1 MGMLNV
7 RLDEDLEKR
16 LAWEVKRRGLRRS
29 DIVRQILDGTLPTEE
44 ELQAAHDRLERIRP
58 FLGSI
63 DSGIPDLGTNHSRY
77 LKEIMDAKRADT
89 MGHRSSDQSD

>member
-16 LAWEVKRRGLRRS
+16 LAAEVKRRGLRRS
-29 DIVRQILDGTLPTEE
+29 DVVRQILDGILPTEE
-44 ELQAAHDRLERIRP
+44 ELQAARDRLERIRP
-58 FLGSI
+58 FFGSLH
-63 DSGIPDLGTNHSRY
+63 SGIPDLAENHSKY
-77 LKEIMDAKRADT
+77 LKEIMDAKRADI